1 MRDILMTAYVMVWP
15 AIVLMMMLIMGVA
28 IYRDWRTA
36 KRSGEELV

>member
-28 IYRDWRTA
+28 IYRDWRAA